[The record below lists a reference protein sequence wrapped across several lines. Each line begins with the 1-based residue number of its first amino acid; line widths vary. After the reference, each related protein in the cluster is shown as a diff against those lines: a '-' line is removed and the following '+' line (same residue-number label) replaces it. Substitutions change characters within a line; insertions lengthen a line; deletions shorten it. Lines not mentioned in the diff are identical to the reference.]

1 MSHSSPHF
9 SPQNLVSPPAEGVR
23 EALEMAVAQAVQTL
37 NGKSKRSK
45 VSANGSESAAAK
57 PAEKLFK
64 LSRRTQSLLG
74 VQIVG
79 TGSYLPETIVSN
91 EELEQKY
98 GFEKGWIEPRTG
110 ILNRRHAAPGEATS
124 QMCSEAAR
132 RAIHSANINKNEI
145 DLVVVGTFTPDYHC
159 PSTACLVQDALK
171 LDAPALDVQ
180 AACSGFV
187 YALVTAAQYVA
198 TGNSNMALVIGGD
211 TNTRI
216 VDQSD
221 QRTGPL
227 FGDGAGAVLLTRGS
241 MQQGLVCY
249 QMGADGSG
257 GPLLQ
262 IPCGGTASPSR
273 PEDVAS
279 GDLCLQMEGRTVFK
293 WAVQALSQTIGLLLE
308 KTDLAPNDVDC
319 YLIHQ
324 ANIRIIDKAM
334 QQLGIT
340 GDRVYNNLQHYG
352 NTSAGSI
359 PIALDEAFKAG
370 RFDRGDTLL
379 MSGFGAGLTW
389 GTALFR
395 W

>member
-1 MSHSSPHF
+1 MAHSSPHF
-9 SPQNLVSPPAEGVR
+9 SSQNLILPSAESLH
-23 EALEMAVAQAVQTL
+23 EPLQLAVAQKGQAV
-37 NGKSKRSK
+37 NGRSLRPK
-45 VSANGSESAAAK
+45 AAANGSEEPAPK
-57 PAEKLFK
+57 PPEKLFK
-64 LSRRTQSLLG
+64 LSRRTQKLMG

-132 RAIHSANINKNEI
+132 RAIHSAGINKNDI

-159 PSTACLVQDALK
+159 PSTACLVQDELK
-171 LDAPALDVQ
+171 LDAPAVDLQ

-198 TGNSNMALVIGGD
+198 TGNSDMALVIGGD

-216 VDQSD
+216 VDQRD

-241 MQQGLVCY
+241 MEQGLLCY

-262 IPCGGTASPSR
+262 IPSGGTASPSR
-273 PEDVAS
+273 PEDVSS
-279 GDLCLQMEGRTVFK
+279 GDLCLQMDGRTVFK
-293 WAVQALSQTIGLLLE
+293 WAVQALTQTISLLLD
-308 KTDLAPNDVDC
+308 KTDLSPSDVDC

-340 GDRVYNNLQHYG
+340 PDLVFNNLQHYG

-359 PIALDEAFKAG
+359 PIALDEALKAE
-370 RFDRGDTLL
+370 RFGRGDTLL